1 MDPASVDARA
11 GLATTLLS
19 ARVVGVGS
27 WHPSRCE
34 QLLLEAL
41 ERDSNH
47 VRSLLA
53 LGWLRRLQDQHLE
66 SRIMLEKAIALDP
79 NLTPAMVQLGFTL
92 LYLGDPKAALRH
104 FQKAIALSP
113 RDPNQHWFHNGL
125 GICHLVMGDLD
136 QAIECLM
143 KARASNPR
151 IYEFP
156 LWLAAAFGLKGES
169 ESAIEALVDFHELQP
184 GLTSIAKLRASRD
197 SSWFFDSIPQA
208 AAIVTGLRLAG
219 LPET

>member
-1 MDPASVDARA
+1 
-11 GLATTLLS
+11 
-19 ARVVGVGS
+19 VVGVGS

-125 GICHLVMGDLD
+125 GICHL
-136 QAIECLM
+136 
-143 KARASNPR
+143 
-151 IYEFP
+151 
-156 LWLAAAFGLKGES
+156 
-169 ESAIEALVDFHELQP
+169 
-184 GLTSIAKLRASRD
+184 
-197 SSWFFDSIPQA
+197 
-208 AAIVTGLRLAG
+208 
-219 LPET
+219 